1 MADEHEHPGDDT
13 GDTRTPNDEP
23 LDAPGS
29 GDLGSD
35 SHEAPTSKGPSVGKD
50 LAQKGAEAGVKKATG
65 SDVAVS
71 ALRGAQKARKGDIV
85 GGAQDVTASGAGAAT
100 TAALGATGV
109 GAPVA
114 GAAGSAVTSLFQTK
128 AFRIVIAAIAA
139 LVVVVMAIQTVII
152 SSIAAASLGVL
163 TSSINQ
169 TSAITGE
176 DACVDT
182 GAPGGGG
189 PSSVVGGDIEE
200 KVWNYLRGAGLTEE
214 QTAGVMGNIER
225 ESGFNPFIAQGSAS
239 TPSTSSGWGLVQWT
253 ADRHAKV
260 RDAVVAELG
269 EQFYIA
275 APTMEQLPESMTAE
289 DVDEM
294 VLFQMGYIIDELEG
308 AEKAAGDHLAATAT
322 VAEATRSFESK
333 YERAGV
339 VALEERIA
347 NAEAFYEQYSGSP
360 VPEAG
365 GTEPPPDTE
374 APPGDV
380 ASAAGA
386 AGAAGCEGS
395 SIAPGGQVGQVAEC
409 PSGEDGCVNIA
420 ALTKPSASLS
430 CPDGTSDHGTTTAY
444 YKGNGVNVRLCTLD
458 DTTDTNGR
466 PIIMNAT
473 IAPAFVAFWNEAK
486 QQGIDLS
493 FTSTYRSHAK
503 QQQLYSES
511 PGGAARPG
519 YSNHEF
525 GMAFDIAGLP
535 ASYSR
540 HNCGDTPTEE
550 GACAYPGSGAAME
563 RWKKIRELGL
573 KHGMYVHD
581 EEFWHIEFI
590 PSGLHRDRNINV
602 YQE

>member
-1 MADEHEHPGDDT
+1 MADEHQHPGDDT
-13 GDTRTPNDEP
+13 GDTRTPDDEP

-139 LVVVVMAIQTVII
+139 LVVVVMVLQTVII

-163 TSSINQ
+163 TSSISQ
-169 TSAITGE
+169 TSAFTGE

-200 KVWNYLRGAGLTEE
+200 KVWNYLRGAGYSEQ

-239 TPSTSSGWGLVQWT
+239 TPTTSSGWGLVQWT
-253 ADRHAKV
+253 AGRHAEV

-275 APTMEQLPESMTAE
+275 APSMEQLPESMTDE
-289 DVDEM
+289 DVDKM
-294 VLFQMGYIIDELEG
+294 VLFQMGYIIGELEG
-308 AEKAAGDHLAATAT
+308 VEKAAGDHLASTTT
-322 VAEATRSFESK
+322 VEEATRSFEAK
-333 YERAGV
+333 YERSGITAID
-339 VALEERIA
+339 ERIA
-347 NAEAFYEQYSGSP
+347 NAQAFYDQYSGTA
-360 VPEAG
+360 VPDAG
-365 GTEPPPDTE
+365 GTESTPSTDET
-374 APPGDV
+374 
-380 ASAAGA
+380 ASAIPAGDS
-386 AGAAGCEGS
+386 GADCTGS
-395 SIAPGGQVGQVAEC
+395 SISPGSETGSVTPC
-409 PSGEDGCVNIA
+409 PSGTPGCVNIT
-420 ALTKPSASLS
+420 ALIRPSASLS
-430 CPDGTSDHGTTTAY
+430 CPAGTTDHGTATAY
-444 YKGNGVNVRLCTLD
+444 YQGQGRPIRLCALD
-458 DTTDTNGR
+458 GVTDLNGR
-466 PIIMNAT
+466 PIVMNAT
-473 IAPAFVAFWNEAK
+473 VAPEFVEFWNEAEA
-486 QQGIDLS
+486 QGLELTI
-493 FTSTYRSHAK
+493 TSSYRSHAK
-503 QQQLYSES
+503 QQSLYANS

-519 YSNHEF
+519 WSNHEF
-525 GMAFDIAGLP
+525 GMAFDIGGFP

-540 HNCGDTPTEE
+540 HNCGPTQTPESACSYPDT
-550 GACAYPGSGAAME
+550 GADLE
-563 RWKKIRELGL
+563 RWKKLRELGL
-573 KHGMYVHD
+573 KHGMYIHD

-590 PSGLHRDRNINV
+590 PSGLHRGRNIDV
-602 YQE
+602 YEG